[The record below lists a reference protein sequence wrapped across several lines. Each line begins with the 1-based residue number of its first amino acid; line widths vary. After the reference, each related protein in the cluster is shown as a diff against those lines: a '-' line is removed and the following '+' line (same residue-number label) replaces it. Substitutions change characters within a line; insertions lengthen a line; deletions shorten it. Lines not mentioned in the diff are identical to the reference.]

1 MKNVKTICSLAM
13 GIALYVV
20 LGMAVKIPLIGHI
33 QTDIGYIAFGVFISI
48 YGAPAAVVG
57 VVGCLIESM
66 IVSGWVPIGWML
78 GQTFIGIVM
87 GIFLKRGKTIAGKQW
102 ILTMLLTAISMF
114 FGIGIIKTFVECRL
128 YSIPFEVKFLKNSI
142 ATVADIVP
150 MIVGIFVAERIKKER
165 NVENGRSN

>member
-1 MKNVKTICSLAM
+1 MKNVKTMCSLAM

-33 QTDIGYIAFGVFISI
+33 QTDLGYVAFGVFLSI
-48 YGAPAAVVG
+48 YGAPAVVVG

-66 IVSGWVPIGWML
+66 IVSGWIPIGWML

-87 GIFLKRGKTIAGKQW
+87 GIFLKKMKPITGKRW
-102 ILTMLLTAISMF
+102 ILTIMMTVISMF
-114 FGIGIIKTFVECRL
+114 IGIGIIKTVVECGL
-128 YSIPFEVKFLKNSI
+128 YSIPFEVKILKNSV
-142 ATVADIVP
+142 ATIADIVP

-165 NVENGRSN
+165 NEENAD